1 MKFNPNKHSG
11 GGIVFID
18 VYTKKPIT
26 DSWCKE
32 YESAK
37 KFWIRHYHKDPN
49 IAMRPVAD
57 VNYFFFSH
65 GVSVSNG

>member
-11 GGIVFID
+11 GGVVFID

-26 DSWCKE
+26 DEWRRE
-32 YESAK
+32 YDSAL
-37 KFWIRHYHKDPN
+37 KFWTKRYRKDPN

-65 GVSVSNG
+65 GVY